1 MALVHINKNNFK
13 EEVENYTGKVLLDF
27 WAPGCSP
34 CRMIGPSL
42 EELAEEQDKVKICKV
57 NVDEENT
64 LAAMFS
70 VTSIPLLVLMENG
83 KVIKSSVGYLPK
95 EEIEEFIK

>member
-1 MALVHINKNNFK
+1 MSLVHINKNNFK
-13 EEVENYTGKVLLDF
+13 EEVENYKGRVLLDF
-27 WAPGCSP
+27 WAPWCSP

-42 EELAEEQDKVKICKV
+42 EELAEEQDNVKIGKV

-70 VTSIPLLVLMENG
+70 VTSIPLLVLMEDG

>member
-1 MALVHINKNNFK
+1 MTLVHINKNNFK

-27 WAPGCSP
+27 WAPWCSP

-83 KVIKSSVGYLPK
+83 KVIKFLLKICEK
-95 EEIEEFIK
+95 ENVCLL